1 MRDNSKDRT
10 IERNY
15 VQKYRFLISE
25 YEQMKA
31 KKHPQFR
38 FLQDFYRFH
47 GTHRC
52 PSRRC
57 HPGGIGG
64 HAPAGRRTVPR

>member
-15 VQKYRFLISE
+15 VQK
-25 YEQMKA
+25 
-31 KKHPQFR
+31 
-38 FLQDFYRFH
+38 YRFH

-64 HAPAGRRTVPR
+64 HDRTPDCPALRSTG